1 VTISAALREYAE
13 TPDRFSEIP
22 AGGSVRR
29 VADERHCRLE
39 GPDWCSVSGVS
50 VGADELA
57 ALVEEVRER
66 VPAEKEPAWWIG
78 PSARPPDL
86 HERLEALGLGWPR
99 DRAALLHAVV
109 LTHDPGGETEGVTA
123 GRVATLE
130 QFAAARELQ
139 WDAFKAPE
147 RRRRRGRER
156 FRQDFDEL
164 QRNGVPVWFVAELDG
179 RPAGAAFAVPSARGV
194 FMIGGATAPWARGRG
209 LYRALVRARWE
220 YAVARGTPALA
231 THAVPDTSYPIL
243 RRLGFEDA
251 CTLRRL
257 QEPAR

>member
-1 VTISAALREYAE
+1 VTISAALRGYAE

-50 VGADELA
+50 VSPDELP
-57 ALVEEVRER
+57 ALVADVRER
-66 VPAEKEPAWWIG
+66 VPAEKEPVWWIG

-86 HERLEALGLGWPR
+86 YERLLR
-99 DRAALLHAVV
+99 
-109 LTHDPGGETEGVTA
+109 
-123 GRVATLE
+123 
-130 QFAAARELQ
+130 
-139 WDAFKAPE
+139 
-147 RRRRRGRER
+147 
-156 FRQDFDEL
+156 
-164 QRNGVPVWFVAELDG
+164 
-179 RPAGAAFAVPSARGV
+179 
-194 FMIGGATAPWARGRG
+194 
-209 LYRALVRARWE
+209 
-220 YAVARGTPALA
+220 
-231 THAVPDTSYPIL
+231 DTSYPIL